1 MALPRITDFDEFVRE
16 YEMRREDDC
25 LIWPWKVSKSGHGM
39 VKRGGEKFYV
49 HRRLY
54 EMRDGKPLG
63 DLLLVRRVEIC
74 ENSRCCEPAH
84 WMPVPKSRHAT
95 IVAKQGRLSHGPA
108 HAAKCTVGRR
118 KGRHL
123 KLSLEAARAIRADAR
138 PSKALAAEYGV
149 TTSSINR
156 IRSGRDWR
164 EASPFQMFG
173 AR

>member
-84 WMPVPKSRHAT
+84 WMPVTRSCARRQMHGRP
-95 IVAKQGRLSHGPA
+95 AK
-108 HAAKCTVGRR
+108 
-118 KGRHL
+118 
-123 KLSLEAARAIRADAR
+123 R
-138 PSKALAAEYGV
+138 P
-149 TTSSINR
+149 
-156 IRSGRDWR
+156 
-164 EASPFQMFG
+164 PFEIES
-173 AR
+173 